1 MWGEISYT
9 SMTYTDLKGKLHMRK
24 NIIIFI
30 TMAAILLIFG
40 SSIDHNFGR
49 SYHHFLTKSTDLSKE
64 NIENIYLNEEIDDEK
79 IVSKYGKISNLSQ
92 DNSLYNYYFLRE
104 GIEIATNKDDNKII
118 RFAVKDNDVKT
129 EKGIKIGD
137 KEDKVVKLYGDNYYT
152 RLEQGVNI
160 IGYVDKE
167 KNWSIEFWLDEND
180 RVDFYRFDYNFMK

>member
-1 MWGEISYT
+1 
-9 SMTYTDLKGKLHMRK
+9 MRK

-30 TMAAILLIFG
+30 TIASILLIFCF
-40 SSIDHNFGR
+40 SIDHNFGR

-64 NIENIYLNEEIDDEK
+64 NVENIYLNEEIDNEK

-92 DNSLYNYYFLRE
+92 DNVLYNYYFLKE
-104 GIEIATNKDDNKII
+104 NIEIGTNKDDNKII
-118 RFAVKDNDVKT
+118 RFVVNDKNVKT

-167 KNWSIEFWLDEND
+167 KNWSIEFWLEEND
-180 RVDFYRFDYNFMK
+180 RVDFYRLDYNFME